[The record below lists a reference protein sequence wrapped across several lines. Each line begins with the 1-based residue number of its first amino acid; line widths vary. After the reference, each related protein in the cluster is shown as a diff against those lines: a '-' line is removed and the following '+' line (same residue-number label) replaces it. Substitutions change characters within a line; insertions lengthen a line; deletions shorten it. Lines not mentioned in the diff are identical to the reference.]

1 MDKIIEKYYESNNF
15 PSADKLYKYLKADNV
30 SVSKKQVQEY
40 LSKQTE
46 VQLTK
51 ETKIHKSKDGHIV
64 AMFANQIWQ
73 IDIFILQKYVKVN
86 HGYRDILCAVDVF
99 TRKSYCV
106 PMKTKD
112 IDDCTMALSKIFKI
126 AGLTPKTIM
135 SDNDS
140 SFKGEKFQKLLKTY
154 EVDHDMNIVGDHHA
168 LAIVDRFARTL
179 KSILTKIFLR
189 NKKNN
194 WYDYLEKV
202 INTYNNSPH
211 SGILDIKPNDAD
223 TDDNISLLVEHNK
236 KLGMENITK
245 PDLVKGDK
253 VRIRTKGIFD
263 KGTEPLWSHEVY
275 VVDSMKG
282 KQVELNGIGIRKR
295 DQLLKVHKE
304 TKGSVEKTVIAK
316 AKKEYKKDQILKKED
331 MKVEN
336 VRVGNRV
343 RKANS
348 KYIQV

>member
-1 MDKIIEKYYESNNF
+1 MDKIINDVYENNNF

-30 SVSKKQVQEY
+30 SVTKKQVQEY

-51 ETKIHKSKDGHIV
+51 ETKITKSKSGHIV

-73 IDIFILQKYVKVN
+73 IDIFILQKYVKAN
-86 HGYRDILCAVDVF
+86 HGYRDILCAIDVF
-99 TRKSYCV
+99 TRKVYCV

-112 IDDCTMALSKIFKI
+112 IDDCTMGLNKIFKI

-140 SFKGEKFQKLLKTY
+140 SFKGGIFQKLLKRY
-154 EVDHDMNIVGDHHA
+154 DIDHDMNIVGDHHA
-168 LAIVDRFARTL
+168 LGVVDRFARTL

-189 NKKNN
+189 NEKNN

-202 INTYNNSPH
+202 IDRYNNTPH

-223 TDDNISLLVEHNK
+223 IDENIALLVEHNS
-236 KLGMENITK
+236 KLGSENITK
-245 PDLVKGDK
+245 PDLFKGDK
-253 VRIRTKGIFD
+253 VRIRTKGLFD

-275 VVDSMKG
+275 IVDNMKSW
-282 KQVELNGIGIRKR
+282 QVSSCRHN
-295 DQLLKVHKE
+295 
-304 TKGSVEKTVIAK
+304 
-316 AKKEYKKDQILKKED
+316 
-331 MKVEN
+331 
-336 VRVGNRV
+336 
-343 RKANS
+343 
-348 KYIQV
+348 KY